1 MIWFDIK
8 ELEKGLVNGEV
19 SDKEVYNYLLAS
31 LIVMTVTS
39 YLGSGDYSNKWL
51 TFIEAIVSIFIT
63 FIMVKATF
71 DINNNGDNRDYFKRF
86 ISLSFVSGIRLI
98 AFALIAA
105 IPIGI
110 IMYFVKNSLGDNQN
124 TKDIFN
130 VFLVTIFGIAYYYIL
145 TNSFR
150 RVNTKL

>member
-8 ELEKGLVNGEV
+8 ELERGLINGEV
-19 SDKEVYNYLLAS
+19 SDKEGYNYLLGSMIA
-31 LIVMTVTS
+31 MTVFS
-39 YLGSGDYSNKWL
+39 YLGSGDYANKWL
-51 TFIEAIVSIFIT
+51 SVIEAVISLFIT
-63 FIMVKATF
+63 VIMLKVTF
-71 DINNNGDNRDYFKRF
+71 DINNNGDNKDYFKRF

-98 AFALIAA
+98 AFALVAA

-110 IMYFVKNSLGDNQN
+110 IMYFVKGALGDDQN

-130 VFLVTIFGIAYYYIL
+130 VFLVTIFGIAYYFIL

-150 RVNTKL
+150 RVNTK